1 MSTNDDAVPTTVS
14 TPDSQLPLS
23 KNARKRLLKAERYAA
38 SKAERRARDKEKKR
52 ERAAKR
58 RAATPDALG
67 DAERRAAKRRKMEDA
82 AKLGPKSVFQA
93 RVVIDLAFDD
103 LMSEKV

>member
-1 MSTNDDAVPTTVS
+1 MSTNDDSVPTIVP

-67 DAERRAAKRRKMEDA
+67 DAERRAAKRRKMDA
-82 AKLGPKSVFQA
+82 VKLGPKNVFQA